1 MLSQKFTG
9 LVADLPKEYAKGL
22 SGCTTDEAFYG
33 TLKTIHGKKR
43 YNKLL
48 TTEQAEQ
55 IDRCLAKRVSASV
68 PCPVEP
74 SPLSTFLSSTKT
86 PKPLENRE
94 PVLAVRSTKTAGK
107 SIAPSTSK
115 RPSDSERFQRLAAVI
130 RKHSRPPPKPT

>member
-1 MLSQKFTG
+1 MLSPKYTS
-9 LVADLPKEYAKGL
+9 LVTDLPKEYAKGL
-22 SGCTTDEAFYG
+22 VGCTTDEAFHG
-33 TLKTIHGKKR
+33 ALKTMHGKKR

-55 IDRCLAKRVSASV
+55 VDQCLAKSVSASV

-86 PKPLENRE
+86 PKPLEKRE

-107 SIAPSTSK
+107 STAPSTSK
-115 RPSDSERFQRLAAVI
+115 KPSDSDRFKQLAAVI